1 MPNYALH
8 PCIRKDRAQVRFLR
22 LITQASEQMV
32 KTFVQS
38 TYYSMALPESVS
50 NLIPVADMARRY
62 IATYFYCMTA
72 RLHTP

>member
-1 MPNYALH
+1 
-8 PCIRKDRAQVRFLR
+8 
-22 LITQASEQMV
+22 MV